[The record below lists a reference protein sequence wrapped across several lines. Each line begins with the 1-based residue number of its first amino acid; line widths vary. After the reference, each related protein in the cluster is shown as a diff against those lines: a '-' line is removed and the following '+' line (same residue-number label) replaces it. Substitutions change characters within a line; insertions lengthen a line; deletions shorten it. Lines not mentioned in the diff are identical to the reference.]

1 MDANTNMNDKKR
13 GRKPAISPEI
23 VFEALSK
30 KNHMIFIGEKLKP
43 VSDKIWTELSFDI
56 ENKITPNSLYICV
69 YQNRYGWKN
78 RLRDLCGI
86 QNSPPTVIHNK
97 DSESSN
103 YSDTEPEGNRI
114 DFYFTIPYDKYSDI
128 IPCTTRYKKK
138 ETSRSYSIL
147 KQYAWADVIN
157 DAFIKKHNLPCNY
170 IYKRAKVSMDINNA
184 KYFIKFQAKC
194 KDCNEDLFGWCYK
207 KPENLE
213 PLEVHILTKDTR
225 GEERNHLSKR
235 PLMGSKRLKIGE
247 ELATDIPA
255 NWRRKNTKDMEF
267 DCVSPPNLYT
277 NNVLSKAK
285 QNYTDNLLKIPRK
298 NVLESLVELKHT
310 LLAGNIHNIGCDPL
324 YVHYWTNHQL
334 LIYRDLRKE
343 YCRLSVDATG
353 SLVKK
358 LKRTSLNLSL
368 SGDIF
373 LYEAVVSQGFGHF
386 PVSQMISERHDTTAI
401 SFWLDMWIKSGANP
415 PNEAVSDYSKA
426 LLGAMCKSF
435 CSCDLRTY
443 VKKSFLN
450 LSGSTCD
457 IPPCFIRIDVS
468 HMIKLFC
475 RLKILNGIR
484 NKRLK
489 EFYVRGFRLLLTS
502 TTLEMFKQILKSL
515 MTVILSPTDGYLD
528 ESNTKPNS
536 SESCRIFLLS
546 LMKNSK
552 PYDNYNTSDELE
564 IQDLEN
570 VSIEFDE
577 NPITIYEQDEVKIFI
592 NQVENE
598 SNIDALVEG
607 NRESAYYLPGLMKD
621 LKRYCYDFP
630 LWTGVMIDKF
640 KSPYVTAT
648 SSSVEND
655 FNKLKNEVLRFSEK
669 PMTADRFVIRHVQS
683 INEHSKLFRSKQIR
697 FTHENEK
704 TKNTIHRK
712 ASSDGN
718 GNGSSDHN
726 DSDNVFDYNEGNLNN
741 NDYGD
746 SDEINND
753 LESNV
758 NKESDFNS
766 ENENDSS
773 SFVSSNDDIENWR
786 GKGKNPNTDLI
797 LPKRKKKSSKYMDPT
812 PEIERIL
819 NKSLRSK
826 HQTLLI
832 NGNMKTPIKINKKRY
847 LVSNTCAFDSVCII
861 LAMAYTDSK
870 HYQEYMKKSS
880 NELLLFCEELAKN
893 GPSSIIYKQRL
904 SILKTIFNNDSG
916 LNDIVLINAECNVL
930 HIINVLLKNIPSA
943 TQMITCS
950 NHSCV
955 VKEFG
960 SPTIIVKLSNNFLN
974 LQKDLKHYCKEI
986 TIECT
991 ECGHNAVSK
1000 RKLHE
1005 HLFIETDMYE
1015 ALTMLTDFPLE
1026 VEVNNVK

>member
-1 MDANTNMNDKKR
+1 MYHNKKR
-13 GRKPAISPEI
+13 GRKPAINPEI
-23 VFEALSK
+23 VFDALSK
-30 KNHMIFIGEKLKP
+30 KNHLIFIEEKLKP
-43 VSDKIWTELSFDI
+43 VSDKIRTELSFDI
-56 ENKITPNSLYICV
+56 QNKMTPNSLYICV

-78 RLRDLCGI
+78 RLRDLGGI
-86 QNSPPTVIHNK
+86 RNSPPSVIHNK

-103 YSDTEPEGNRI
+103 YSDTESEGNRT
-114 DFYFTIPYDKYSDI
+114 DFYFTIPYDKYSSI
-128 IPCTTRYKKK
+128 MPCTMRYKKK

-157 DAFIKKHNLPCNY
+157 DAFINKHKLPCNY

-184 KYFIKFQAKC
+184 KCFISFQAKC
-194 KDCNEDLFGWCYK
+194 KDCNEDLFGWSYK

-225 GEERNHLSKR
+225 GEERNHFSKR

-267 DCVSPPNLYT
+267 DCISPPNLYT

-285 QNYTDNLLKIPRK
+285 QNYTDNLLKIPPK
-298 NVLESLVELKHT
+298 NVLKSLIELKHPS
-310 LLAGNIHNIGCDPL
+310 LAGNIHNIECDPL

-334 LIYRDLRKE
+334 IIYRDLHKE

-358 LKRTSLNLSL
+358 LKRTSLNLI

-386 PVSQMISERHDTTAI
+386 PVSQMISERHDTTVI

-450 LSGSTCD
+450 LNGSTCD
-457 IPPCFIRIDVS
+457 ISPCFIRIDVS

-489 EFYVRGFRLLLTS
+489 ELYVRGFRLLLTS

-528 ESNTKPNS
+528 ESNTTPNS

-546 LMKNSK
+546 LMKNST
-552 PYDNYNTSDELE
+552 PYDNDNTSYEFE
-564 IQDLEN
+564 IHDLEN
-570 VSIEFDE
+570 GSEEFNE

-592 NQVENE
+592 NEVEIE

-621 LKRYCYDFP
+621 LKRYSYDFP
-630 LWTGVMIDKF
+630 LWSGVMIDKY

-669 PMTADRFVIRHVQS
+669 PMTADRFVIRHIQS

-697 FTHENEK
+697 FTHDNEK
-704 TKNTIHRK
+704 PIHRK

-718 GNGSSDHN
+718 GNGNSDHN
-726 DSDNVFDYNEGNLNN
+726 DSDNNVFDYNEDNLNN

-746 SDEINND
+746 SNEISTNMKEDTITTEKSADNHNRFTLSCKSIFDDIDSDIDYTYDRKDND

-758 NKESDFNS
+758 YKESDFN
-766 ENENDSS
+766 NDSS
-773 SFVSSNDDIENWR
+773 SFESSNDDIENW
-786 GKGKNPNTDLI
+786 
-797 LPKRKKKSSKYMDPT
+797 KKKSSKYMDPT

-826 HQTLLI
+826 HHTLLI
-832 NGNMKTPIKINKKRY
+832 NGNMKTPIKMNKKRY

-870 HYQEYMKKSS
+870 HYREYMKKSS
-880 NELLLFCEELAKN
+880 NELLLFCEELAKH
-893 GPSSIIYKQRL
+893 GPSSIIYKKRL
-904 SILKTIFNNDSG
+904 SILKTILNNDSG
-916 LNDIVLINAECNVL
+916 LNDIILINAECNVL
-930 HIINVLLKNIPSA
+930 YIINFTENLLNNILSA
-943 TQMITCS
+943 TQIIKCS
-950 NHSCV
+950 NNSCV
-955 VKEFG
+955 VKEIG

-974 LQKDLKHYCKEI
+974 LQ
-986 TIECT
+986 
-991 ECGHNAVSK
+991 
-1000 RKLHE
+1000 
-1005 HLFIETDMYE
+1005 
-1015 ALTMLTDFPLE
+1015 
-1026 VEVNNVK
+1026 